1 MPITTLC
8 VACWTKH
15 VCMYETHLLFQ
26 PSLKI
31 MRHSKNGTYRSFIH
45 TKLNTKRVPL
55 FSFSSY
61 NFFSM
66 HNFRVG
72 GGLTLQ
78 FQLGSNLKPTALSG
92 IYSTILIQKK
102 NDNYQ
107 TQHFLL
113 LQVIPIS
120 WEFIAKILLTVEN
133 YLQEML
139 YMQGPH

>member
-8 VACWTKH
+8 VVCWTKH

-55 FSFSSY
+55 FSSY

-92 IYSTILIQKK
+92 IYSTYNSDTKK
-102 NDNYQ
+102 MTIISHGISYQ
-107 TQHFLL
+107 HGNSL
-113 LQVIPIS
+113 P
-120 WEFIAKILLTVEN
+120 KY
-133 YLQEML
+133 YLQQRIT
-139 YMQGPH
+139 YKRCCTYKGPTKE